1 MDYSKAA
8 IEAVQRGS
16 AAFCKFLAANDTKK
30 TKANQSGFLVP
41 VAAYTV
47 LFNKK
52 PTEDIVKRIVKI
64 KWQDG
69 SITESCFTWYASKR
83 EYRITRFGRNFEFLH
98 ENYTG
103 ALFVLSKLSDDD
115 YEGFFLNTDDE
126 IQSFLNAFGMS
137 PTDAGNLINKEN
149 VLPEVAEKTIF
160 DLIIEETGGIF
171 PESTQMSSNAR
182 RAYEYISRNKKDIL
196 VNPDKC
202 IVKWTETEYRLFR
215 YYEQI
220 QYGSQIKTG
229 FDTVEEFVNYAN
241 KVLNRRKSRA
251 GKSLEHHLAAVFDAN
266 NVLYSAQ
273 PKTEGNKKPDFI
285 MPSIEKY
292 HDPAFDFLGLTY
304 LGAKTTCK
312 DRWRQILSEADRI
325 PEKHLFTLQQGI
337 SSQQLD
343 EMKEANVILV
353 VPQEYIKMYP
363 ETKRDIIINF
373 KSFIQ
378 MVKEK
383 QNTYI

>member
-1 MDYSKAA
+1 MDYSRAA
-8 IEAVQRGS
+8 IESVQKGD
-16 AAFCKFLAANDTKK
+16 AAFCKFLSANDTKK
-30 TKANQSGFLVP
+30 TGGHQSGFLVP
-41 VAAYTV
+41 VAAYSV
-47 LFNKK
+47 LFATK
-52 PTEDIVKRIVKI
+52 PKEAIEKRTVKI

-83 EYRITRFGRNFEFLH
+83 EYRITKFGRNFEFLH
-98 ENYTG
+98 EEYTG
-103 ALFVLSKLSDDD
+103 ALFVLSKLSDED

-149 VLPEVAEKTIF
+149 MSPEIAEKTIF

-171 PESTQMSSNAR
+171 PESTEMSYNAR
-182 RAYEYISRNKKDIL
+182 RAYEYITKNTRDII
-196 VNPDKC
+196 VNPDRC

-220 QYGSQIKTG
+220 QYGSQIKAG
-229 FDTVEEFVNYAN
+229 FNTVEEFVNYAN

-266 NVLYSAQ
+266 NILYSAQ

-285 MPSIEKY
+285 LPSIEKY
-292 HDPAFDFLGLTY
+292 HDPTFDFLGLTY

-337 SSQQLD
+337 SASQLD
-343 EMKEANVILV
+343 EMKDANVVLV
-353 VPQEYIKMYP
+353 VPKEYIRMYP
-363 ETKRDIIINF
+363 EEKRDIIIDF
-373 KSFIQ
+373 KSFLRI
-378 MVKEK
+378 VKEK
-383 QNTYI
+383 QQTYI